1 VELVETAEHARAD
14 EAPPPEGPLPSRGA
28 SGWRTRGR
36 KVRAWLH
43 AHESLLWWLH
53 SVWALAFGIGVMWLG
68 ARNFTYL
75 RVAILHVSFI
85 WATSLV
91 LPFVLRSARLSP
103 TWRGR
108 VRLVVNYFNKN
119 FYQQLL
125 FFILPIYALSTT
137 TDSVNVLTVVVLG
150 TCAVLSTLDPIYDRH
165 LSVRRL
171 LTAALFACTV
181 FGGVAAALPMLWGV
195 PPETAVRVAGGA
207 AAFGVMTLL
216 ITERRADW
224 QRSWFVGGLMMLA
237 LALLVEYGRVVVPP
251 TPLRLASSTFG
262 TDIDRSGLVMRAPLD
277 HLAPDHRGPV
287 YVLTSIYAPL
297 GLHDRVRHVWY
308 VDGTPVWASRWY
320 DVDGGRTEGY
330 RLWTGRG
337 TLPLTP
343 GSRIHVDVET
353 EGGQLIGRARL
364 GPR

>member
-1 VELVETAEHARAD
+1 MVRVETAERAGTD
-14 EAPPPEGPLPSRGA
+14 EARPPSGGVP
-28 SGWRTRGR
+28 GWRLRMR
-36 KVRAWLH
+36 AAWAWLH
-43 AHESLLWWLH
+43 HHQTLLWWLH

-68 ARNFTYL
+68 SRNFTYL

-91 LPFVLRSARLSP
+91 LPWVLRSPRLSP
-103 TWRGR
+103 AWRS
-108 VRLVVNYFNKN
+108 RLRLGVNYFNKN

-137 TDSVNVLTVVVLG
+137 TDSVNVLTVIVLG
-150 TCAVLSTLDPIYDRH
+150 MCAVLSTLDPIYDRH
-165 LSVRRL
+165 VAVRRL

-195 PPETAVRVAGGA
+195 QPETAVRAAGA
-207 AAFGVMTLL
+207 AAGFGVMTLL
-216 ITERRADW
+216 IGERRADW

-251 TPLRLASSTFG
+251 TPLRVASSTFG
-262 TDIDRSGLVMRAPLD
+262 TDIDRSRLLMRAPIEA
-277 HLAPDHRGPV
+277 LARDHRGPV

-308 VDGTPVWASRWY
+308 VDGEEIWASRWY
-320 DVDGGRTEGY
+320 DVDGGRNEGY

-337 TLPLTP
+337 TLPLT
-343 GSRIHVDVET
+343 GRSRIHVDVET

-364 GPR
+364 GPS

>member
-1 VELVETAEHARAD
+1 VVRVDTLDHAPADAAVPPSDDVPRWRRWMRA
-14 EAPPPEGPLPSRGA
+14 A
-28 SGWRTRGR
+28 W
-36 KVRAWLH
+36 AWLH
-43 AHESLLWWLH
+43 RHEGLLWWLH

-68 ARNFTYL
+68 SRNFTYL

-91 LPFVLRSARLSP
+91 LPWVLRSSWLSP

-108 VRLVVNYFNKN
+108 VRLGVNYFNKN

-137 TDSVNVLTVVVLG
+137 TDSLNVLTVIVLG
-150 TCAVLSTLDPIYDRH
+150 VCAVLSTLDPIYDRH
-165 LSVRRL
+165 LSARRL

-181 FGGVAAALPMLWGV
+181 FGGVAAALPLLWGV
-195 PPETAVRVAGGA
+195 PPEAAVRAAGAA

-216 ITERRADW
+216 ISERQADW

-237 LALLVEYGRVVVPP
+237 LAVLVEYGRMVIPP
-251 TPLRLASSTFG
+251 TPLRIASSTFG
-262 TDIDRSGLVMRAPLD
+262 TDIDRSRLVMLTPVATLEGTQ
-277 HLAPDHRGPV
+277 RGPL

-308 VDGTPVWASRWY
+308 VDGEQVWASRWY

-343 GSRIHVDVET
+343 RSRVHVDVET

-364 GPR
+364 EAQ

>member
-1 VELVETAEHARAD
+1 VVRVDTLDH
-14 EAPPPEGPLPSRGA
+14 APPDAAVPPSGDVPR
-28 SGWRTRGR
+28 WRRWMR
-36 KVRAWLH
+36 PAWAWLH
-43 AHESLLWWLH
+43 RHEGLLWWLH

-68 ARNFTYL
+68 SRNFTYL

-91 LPFVLRSARLSP
+91 LPWVLRSSWLSP

-108 VRLVVNYFNKN
+108 VRLGVNYFNKN

-137 TDSVNVLTVVVLG
+137 TDSLNVLTVIVLG
-150 TCAVLSTLDPIYDRH
+150 VCAVLSTLDPIYDRH
-165 LSVRRL
+165 LSARRL

-181 FGGVAAALPMLWGV
+181 FGGVAAALPLLWGV
-195 PPETAVRVAGGA
+195 PPEAAVRAAGAA

-216 ITERRADW
+216 ISERHTDW

-237 LALLVEYGRVVVPP
+237 LAVLVEYGRMVIPP
-251 TPLRLASSTFG
+251 TPLRIASSTFG
-262 TDIDRSGLVMRAPLD
+262 TDIDRSRLVM
-277 HLAPDHRGPV
+277 LAPVETLEGTQRGPL

-308 VDGTPVWASRWY
+308 VDGEQVWASRWY

-343 GSRIHVDVET
+343 LSRVHVDVET